1 MENYM
6 SYGNGTIAIRDD
18 ELYQNWGSD
27 FISYLN
33 EKGFRNWERKGYS
46 GGNVLYVNLTSKR
59 YAFSWLGVKFTEPM
73 VRKYISIED
82 FKKIYDIFEKYE

>member
-1 MENYM
+1 MGNYM
-6 SYGNGTIAIRDD
+6 SYGNGSIAIRDND
-18 ELYQNWGSD
+18 LYQNWNSN

-33 EKGFRNWERKGYS
+33 EKGFSNWERKGYC

-59 YAFSWLGVKFTEPM
+59 YAFSWPGVKFTKPI

-82 FKKIYDIFEKYE
+82 FKTIYEIFEKYE